1 MIQPSN
7 HTCSNFMTEQDM
19 LHLEQTNNSNSNLKV
34 IKKFYYSNITNKII
48 KLNISEKRQGVCNF
62 KIETKNASTKQN
74 MIQLITTFPDWQ
86 SQILAVSSVLP
97 VYSLSEPEGKAIA
110 LTACSFNKTTVHPVN
125 SNHQTPT
132 HSCKRAI
139 KYQFSQSNIN
149 ANPDHTSHL
158 ALYNI

>member
-34 IKKFYYSNITNKII
+34 IKKFSYSNITNKII

-97 VYSLSEPEGKAIA
+97 VYSLSSLPPFFSFSTSF
-110 LTACSFNKTTVHPVN
+110 TAPPSSPFKPSGDRKGVDFPL
-125 SNHQTPT
+125 
-132 HSCKRAI
+132 KKI
-139 KYQFSQSNIN
+139 KEFH
-149 ANPDHTSHL
+149 HTKKNTS
-158 ALYNI
+158 